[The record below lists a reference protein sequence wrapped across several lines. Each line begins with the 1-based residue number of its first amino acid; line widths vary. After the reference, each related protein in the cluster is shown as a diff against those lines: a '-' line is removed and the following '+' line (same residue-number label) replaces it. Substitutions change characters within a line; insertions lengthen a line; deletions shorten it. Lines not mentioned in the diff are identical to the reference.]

1 MNMGLKCLVVEK
13 VVRGIKMSEKEID
26 MLKIG
31 DVISDNN
38 YFFFDVT
45 NVYYS
50 RGRVSKV
57 VTREQWKDCLENTYT
72 RSKIFLAEDLKYK
85 CFKRLEE

>member
-13 VVRGIKMSEKEID
+13 VVRDIKMSEKEID

-31 DVISDNN
+31 DVISDND

-57 VTREQWKDCLENTYT
+57 VTREQWKDCLGNTYT
-72 RSKIFLAEDLKYK
+72 CSKIFLAEDLKYK